1 MRVATPDDVPA
12 IQALMRESIRQIF
25 PRFYAPH
32 QIEPSVRYIGALDTM
47 LVDDGT
53 YFVEYDESG
62 LIACGGWSRRHKLYA
77 GSGTATDDARLLDPA
92 TEPAPVRA
100 MFVRGDRTRRGLGTR
115 ILQACEDAARAEG
128 FTKLTLLATLP
139 GLQLYRAWGF
149 EELETLDIPLEDG
162 TLVAGVR
169 MQKPIEPRQ

>member
-1 MRVATPDDVPA
+1 MRA
-12 IQALMRESIRQIF
+12 SIRAIF

-32 QIEPSVRYIGALDTM
+32 QIEPCARYIGQVDTM

-53 YFVEYDESG
+53 YFVDEDETG

-77 GSGTATDDARLLDPA
+77 GSGSSESDVRLLDPR
-92 TEPAPVRA
+92 TEGAPVRA

-115 ILQACEDAARAEG
+115 ILEECESAARAEG
-128 FTKLTLLATLP
+128 FTRLTLMATLP
-139 GLQLYRAWGF
+139 GVRLYSAWGF
-149 EELETLDIPLEDG
+149 QTLEEVDIPLEDG

-169 MQKPIEPRQ
+169 MEKALS